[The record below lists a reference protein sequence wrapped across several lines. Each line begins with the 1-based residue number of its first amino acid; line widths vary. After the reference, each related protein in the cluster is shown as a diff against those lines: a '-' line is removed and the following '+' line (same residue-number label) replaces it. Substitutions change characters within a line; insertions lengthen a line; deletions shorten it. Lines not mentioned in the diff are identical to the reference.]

1 MKLALLGIYLIWG
14 LNWVVMKEANNYFSP
29 LNFVAWRYGVGAL
42 LLALIYFKKFGFKLP
57 DKKLWLPIFFV
68 GLFLY
73 ALSNLLIQISMLK
86 ISAGMAAVINYTM
99 PLWISIIAHFYLDET
114 LTLRKISGIIISLM
128 GLAILMGIDFDVPL
142 TSLILSLCS
151 AIAAA
156 VGNAIIKVKIKSANN
171 LELTTWSMIIG
182 AVILI
187 VLNIITNQPPA
198 LWNLNS
204 VLIIIYNGVLAS
216 ALAFLLWNF
225 VLSKME
231 AANAASSILL
241 VPVVGVI
248 GGFIFL
254 GESINLKMLLGMA
267 LILGGVLIVVKKSIK
282 KS

>member
-99 PLWISIIAHFYLDET
+99 PLWISIIAHFYLNET

-128 GLAILMGIDFDVPL
+128 GLAILMGIDFNVPL
-142 TSLILSLCS
+142 SSLVLSLSS
-151 AIAAA
+151 AISAA

-254 GESINLKMLLGMA
+254 GESINLKMLLGMT